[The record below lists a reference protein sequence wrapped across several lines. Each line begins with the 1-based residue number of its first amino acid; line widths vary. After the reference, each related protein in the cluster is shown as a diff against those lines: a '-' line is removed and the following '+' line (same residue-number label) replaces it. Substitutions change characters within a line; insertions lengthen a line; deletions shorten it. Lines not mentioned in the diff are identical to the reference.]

1 MNRSFI
7 KQIVLNEI
15 YNVQQSQI
23 VLLESVS
30 SIQKIFASNNI
41 SPWTFRGLEAYSY
54 DDAILGRLAI
64 YSDGNADIKATNK
77 TVPWEFKNNSIY
89 IIRKP
94 PPKAGHGHALIHR
107 NQCHAI

>member
-30 SIQKIFASNNI
+30 SWPAIQKIFASNNI

-77 TVPWEFKNNSIY
+77 TVPWEFKNNSISFNHFRSY
-89 IIRKP
+89 
-94 PPKAGHGHALIHR
+94 
-107 NQCHAI
+107 